1 MVQKR
6 VLLLLSC
13 LAAAMSTGLSQ
24 ETTATIAGKVTDASG
39 ARVARAKVTATNLD
53 TNIQRYATTTN
64 EGAYSLLF
72 VPIGRYTV
80 QINAPGFKKFETGL
94 VLEVNQNAHVDA
106 VLQIGAVSETI
117 EVKAD
122 AAIEIGRAHV

>member
-1 MVQKR
+1 MLPKR
-6 VLLLLSC
+6 LLMLLSC

-39 ARVARAKVTATNLD
+39 ARVARAKVTATNFD

-106 VLQIGAVSETI
+106 ALQIGAVSLW
-117 EVKAD
+117 D
-122 AAIEIGRAHV
+122 RL